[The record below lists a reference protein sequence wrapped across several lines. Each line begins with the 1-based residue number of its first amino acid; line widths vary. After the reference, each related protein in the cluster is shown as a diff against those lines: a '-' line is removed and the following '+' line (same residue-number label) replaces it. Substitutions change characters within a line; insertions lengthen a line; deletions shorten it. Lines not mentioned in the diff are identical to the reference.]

1 MQYNLPNPIGTIDKI
16 VSIVFLDLFIKL
28 KIYDINKEFMPKS
41 NSNNIIIAK
50 KKQQQQ
56 YYEIQFLAHVI
67 ILNIVL
73 SYIFLS
79 CSIIVY
85 PR

>member
-1 MQYNLPNPIGTIDKI
+1 MQYNLLNPIGTIDKI
-16 VSIVFLDLFIKL
+16 VTIVFLDLFIKL

-41 NSNNIIIAK
+41 NSNNIIITK
-50 KKQQQQ
+50 KKQQ
-56 YYEIQFLAHVI
+56 YYEIQFLAYVI

-85 PR
+85 PK

>member
-16 VSIVFLDLFIKL
+16 VTIVFLDLFIKL

-41 NSNNIIIAK
+41 NSNNIIITK
-50 KKQQQQ
+50 KKQQQ

-67 ILNIVL
+67 IVNIVL

-85 PR
+85 PK

>member
-16 VSIVFLDLFIKL
+16 VTIVFLDLFIKL

-41 NSNNIIIAK
+41 NSNNIIITK
-50 KKQQQQ
+50 KKQQQ

-85 PR
+85 PK

>member
-16 VSIVFLDLFIKL
+16 VTIVFLDLFIKL

-41 NSNNIIIAK
+41 NSNNIIITK
-50 KKQQQQ
+50 KKQQQ
-56 YYEIQFLAHVI
+56 YHEIQFLAHVI